1 MSSIRQQSRSRAK
14 HPEPRRPAHP
24 PHRAAREAGGTRNPA
39 RFFSF
44 VSGRLTRPGEAHPDH
59 GRRWAV
65 GLPYSGFHLLLAL
78 FAPLLVQLF
87 VALPVPVIAILTG
100 LALIL
105 AFVSAAEAM
114 LGGSAERDPA
124 LLSSLRRHRACRCW
138 ESARP
143 SGDCSPVSAPSLS
156 VGSLL
161 RDHVNSAV
169 AP

>member
-100 LALIL
+100 LALIP

-114 LGGSAERDPA
+114 LGGSAERNPA
-124 LLSSLRRHRACRCW
+124 LLSFLAT
-138 ESARP
+138 A
-143 SGDCSPVSAPSLS
+143 SGV
-156 VGSLL
+156 SLL
-161 RDHVNSAV
+161 GIGSAFWGLLAGFSAFLV
-169 AP
+169 RRLAAPRPCK